1 MKMYVKRSNLVNYFL
16 SPYQQN
22 KTLFFPDFSRL
33 EIDQNFFHTFPY
45 SVGAL
50 LAVLR
55 FHFSLRQIPT
65 QAQSNAMRYYAIHLP
80 ATSCWVA
87 QIGRVRWPSRSVRVE
102 CCSGF
107 SLSAE
112 PALRSVRAGEN
123 FQIFK
128 HKHSARLK
136 WKFFFFKFSN
146 TNTAHVSNTNTENF
160 QIFKHKHSAR
170 LKHKHSARENFQI
183 FKHKHSARLGR
194 ITYENDSFY
203 LKLIARLRTQ
213 GSGWIDRSR
222 IWGWGAA
229 QVTGRDRRKTK
240 QPANK
245 S

>member
-128 HKHSARLK
+128 HKHSARL
-136 WKFFFFKFSN
+136 
-146 TNTAHVSNTNTENF
+146 
-160 QIFKHKHSAR
+160 
-170 LKHKHSARENFQI
+170 
-183 FKHKHSARLGR
+183 GR